1 MPTRVLAPTGIFTS
15 MVSANDSNAKA
26 EQAVSHL
33 TVLLMGHNVVAS
45 VQVMA
50 VFVYKEHA
58 TLKSAMEKVS
68 FLMKD
73 TADAEMA
80 KNIVCLFS
88 LKMDPLTIGAV
99 TTITVI
105 VVMPLPMG
113 NVDSALVTTILVP
126 STTVLLTNPS
136 MHGVCM
142 DAGSIQI

>member
-1 MPTRVLAPTGIFTS
+1 MPTRVLAPTDIFTS
-15 MVSANDSNAKA
+15 MVSANDSNVEA

-105 VVMPLPMG
+105 VVMLFPMEH
-113 NVDSALVTTILVP
+113 VKMVPVTIILAQSMMALLMNP
-126 STTVLLTNPS
+126 STL
-136 MHGVCM
+136 GIYM
-142 DAGSIQI
+142 DASLIQI

>member
-1 MPTRVLAPTGIFTS
+1 MLTHVLAPTGIFTS

-88 LKMDPLTIGAV
+88 LKMDPLTIGVA
-99 TTITVI
+99 TMNMVI
-105 VVMPLPMG
+105 VVMPLPMES
-113 NVDSALVTTILVP
+113 VALVPVTIIL
-126 STTVLLTNPS
+126 
-136 MHGVCM
+136 
-142 DAGSIQI
+142 A